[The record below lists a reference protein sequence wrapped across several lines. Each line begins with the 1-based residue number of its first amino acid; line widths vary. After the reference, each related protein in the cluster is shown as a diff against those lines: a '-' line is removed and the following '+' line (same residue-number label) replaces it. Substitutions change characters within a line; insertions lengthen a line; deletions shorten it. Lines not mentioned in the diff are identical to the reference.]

1 MTDKNKT
8 TAEAH
13 ATAAEAHAMTAEA
26 HATLTKNKTTA
37 EDHATFTLIVRKQ
50 NGKTIYRNENLT
62 KEQAENLSGL
72 NTLKLQNK

>member
-13 ATAAEAHAMTAEA
+13 AT
-26 HATLTKNKTTA
+26 
-37 EDHATFTLIVRKQ
+37 FTLIVSKP

-62 KEQAENLSGL
+62 KKQAENLSGL
-72 NTLKLQNK
+72 NTLKLQNEKKYE

>member
-8 TAEAH
+8 TAEAR
-13 ATAAEAHAMTAEA
+13 ATTAEA
-26 HATLTKNKTTA
+26 R
-37 EDHATFTLIVRKQ
+37 ATFTLIVSKP